1 MKKYTIELD
10 ENQLREVNTALNF
23 SLRCQIGQLDGELL
37 SMLLHEYSV
46 AQGGNYS
53 FEKMIVIRDKL
64 EELLGEIKKLVWNM
78 SPNQS
83 KGVGHSEE
91 VDTLIDMN
99 EVIRH
104 AIWLNDEDKKFSY
117 MVGTR
122 PAFHWN
128 KKQPLIKVKTV
139 SDGEE

>member
-23 SLRCQIGQLDGELL
+23 SLRCQIGQLDGEFLT
-37 SMLLHEYSV
+37 MLLHEYSV
-46 AQGGNYS
+46 AQGENYS
-53 FEKMIVIRDKL
+53 FEDESDLRVKL
-64 EELLGEIKKLVWNM
+64 EALIDEIKRLVWNM

-104 AIWLNDEDKKFSY
+104 ALWLNIEGEKNSY
-117 MVGTR
+117 TVDSQE
-122 PAFHWN
+122 PFHWN

-139 SDGEE
+139 SDGGE

>member
-10 ENQLREVNTALNF
+10 ENQLREVNKALNF
-23 SLRCQIGQLDGELL
+23 SLRCQIGQLNGKFL
-37 SMLLHEYSV
+37 SMLLHEYNIL
-46 AQGGNYS
+46 QGENYS
-53 FEKMIVIRDKL
+53 FDKMSALRDRL
-64 EELLGEIKKLVWNM
+64 EELLDEIKRLVWNM

-104 AIWLNDEDKKFSY
+104 ALWLNIEGEKYSY
-117 MVGTR
+117 TVDAQE
-122 PAFHWN
+122 PFHWN
-128 KKQPLIKVKTV
+128 KKQPLIKVEKTTH
-139 SDGEE
+139 